1 MNTSHIQ
8 TPIKAEMDKKTE
20 KKVCGKKDQQ
30 TSDATQKREKGK
42 NKNDKGNKAA
52 KDFKLYGLSNKSVPE
67 DLYNV
72 SRKHGKKH
80 SSATEANAERAWK
93 VKSKANNVNDKP
105 DKQKR
110 LSKTGNLNIVQK
122 SSRLDRVK
130 SKKMSEGTKVD
141 ENNQT
146 QKTPSSPRSNKSVVR
161 SQVIK
166 NSKIKSVKRKNRL
179 TVMKFTV
186 PYLRNEV
193 RVCDV
198 MRANMENRDCF
209 RP

>member
-1 MNTSHIQ
+1 
-8 TPIKAEMDKKTE
+8 MDKKTE

-42 NKNDKGNKAA
+42 NKNYKSNNAA
-52 KDFKLYGLSNKSVPE
+52 KDFKLYGLSNKSVPG

-72 SRKHGKKH
+72 SRKHGKKQ

-93 VKSKANNVNDKP
+93 VKSKASNVNDKP

-110 LSKTGNLNIVQK
+110 LSKIANLNIVQK
-122 SSRLDRVK
+122 SSRLDRDK
-130 SKKMSEGTKVD
+130 SKKISEGTKVD
-141 ENNQT
+141 EKNQT

-161 SQVIK
+161 SQAIK
-166 NSKIKSVKRKNRL
+166 NGKIKSVKRKNKM
-179 TVMKFTV
+179 TVLKFTT

-198 MRANMENRDCF
+198 MRLNMEKRDCF